1 MKEAKIQELREQL
14 LFVKDNRI
22 KVDTMIF
29 EDYSDLMYHVKSLI
43 TLCAEVCFTIENKQ
57 AIQSSNAD
65 IYNVLRVTEKLIP
78 TSDMDI
84 LDQFAGIDFQT
95 KRELNLI

>member
-1 MKEAKIQELREQL
+1 MNEAKVQELREQL
-14 LFVKDNRI
+14 TFVNDNRI
-22 KVDTMIF
+22 KVNTMIF
-29 EDYSDLMYHVKSLI
+29 DDYSDLMYHVKSLI

-57 AIQSSNAD
+57 AIQSSNVD

>member
-1 MKEAKIQELREQL
+1 MNEAKVQELREQL
-14 LFVKDNRI
+14 SFVKDNRI

-57 AIQSSNAD
+57 AIQSSNVD

>member
-29 EDYSDLMYHVKSLI
+29 DDYSDLMYHVKSLI

-57 AIQSSNAD
+57 AIQSSNVD

>member
-1 MKEAKIQELREQL
+1 MRKTIQELREQL
-14 LFVKDNRI
+14 TFVNDNRI
-22 KVDTMIF
+22 KVNTMIF
-29 EDYSDLMYHVKSLI
+29 DDYSDLMYHVKSLI

-57 AIQSSNAD
+57 AIQSSNVD

>member
-1 MKEAKIQELREQL
+1 MRETIQELREQL
-14 LFVKDNRI
+14 TFVKDNKI

-57 AIQSSNAD
+57 AIQSSNVD

>member
-1 MKEAKIQELREQL
+1 MRETIQELREQL
-14 LFVKDNRI
+14 SFVKDNRI

-29 EDYSDLMYHVKSLI
+29 DDYSDLMYHVKSLI

-57 AIQSSNAD
+57 AIQSSNVD

>member
-1 MKEAKIQELREQL
+1 MKEAKVQELREQT
-14 LFVKDNRI
+14 FVKDNKI

-57 AIQSSNAD
+57 AIQSSNVD

>member
-1 MKEAKIQELREQL
+1 MNEAKVQELREQL

-29 EDYSDLMYHVKSLI
+29 DDYSDLMYHVKSLI

>member
-1 MKEAKIQELREQL
+1 MKEAKVQELREQL

-29 EDYSDLMYHVKSLI
+29 DDYSDLMYHIKSLI

-57 AIQSSNAD
+57 AIQSSNVD

>member
-29 EDYSDLMYHVKSLI
+29 DDYSDLMYHVKSLI

-84 LDQFAGIDFQT
+84 LGQFAGIDFQT

>member
-1 MKEAKIQELREQL
+1 MRETIQELREQL
-14 LFVKDNRI
+14 TFVKDNKI

-29 EDYSDLMYHVKSLI
+29 DDYSDLMYHVKSLI

-57 AIQSSNAD
+57 EMNCSNVD

-84 LDQFAGIDFQT
+84 LDQFAGNHFQP

>member
-1 MKEAKIQELREQL
+1 MNEAKVQELREQL
-14 LFVKDNRI
+14 SFVKDNRI

-29 EDYSDLMYHVKSLI
+29 DDYSDLMYHVKSLI

-57 AIQSSNAD
+57 AIQSSNED

>member
-1 MKEAKIQELREQL
+1 MKEAKVQELREQL

-57 AIQSSNAD
+57 AIQSSNVD

>member
-14 LFVKDNRI
+14 SFVKDNRI

-57 AIQSSNAD
+57 EMNCSNAD

-78 TSDMDI
+78 TCDMDI

>member
-1 MKEAKIQELREQL
+1 MKEAKVQELREQL

-29 EDYSDLMYHVKSLI
+29 DDYSDLMYHVKSLI

-57 AIQSSNAD
+57 AIQSSNVD

>member
-29 EDYSDLMYHVKSLI
+29 DDYSDLMYHVKSLI

-57 AIQSSNAD
+57 AIQSSNVD

-78 TSDMDI
+78 TDDMDI

>member
-1 MKEAKIQELREQL
+1 MRETIQELREQL
-14 LFVKDNRI
+14 TFVKDNKI

-29 EDYSDLMYHVKSLI
+29 DDYSDLMYHVKSLI

>member
-22 KVDTMIF
+22 KVDPMIF
-29 EDYSDLMYHVKSLI
+29 DDYSDLMYHVKSLI

>member
-1 MKEAKIQELREQL
+1 MRETIQELREQL
-14 LFVKDNRI
+14 TFVKDNKI

-29 EDYSDLMYHVKSLI
+29 DDYSDLMYHVKSLI

-57 AIQSSNAD
+57 AIQSSNVD

>member
-1 MKEAKIQELREQL
+1 MRKTIQELREQL
-14 LFVKDNRI
+14 TFVKDNKI

-29 EDYSDLMYHVKSLI
+29 DDYSDLMYHVKSLI

-57 AIQSSNAD
+57 AIQSSNVD

>member
-1 MKEAKIQELREQL
+1 MKETKIQELREQL

-57 AIQSSNAD
+57 AIQSSNVD

>member
-29 EDYSDLMYHVKSLI
+29 DDYSDLMYHVKSLI

>member
-1 MKEAKIQELREQL
+1 MNEAKVQELREQL

-29 EDYSDLMYHVKSLI
+29 DDYSDLMYHVKSLI

-78 TSDMDI
+78 TCDMDI

>member
-1 MKEAKIQELREQL
+1 MNEAKVQELREQL
-14 LFVKDNRI
+14 TFVNDNRI
-22 KVDTMIF
+22 KVNTMIF
-29 EDYSDLMYHVKSLI
+29 DDYSDLMYHVKSFI
-43 TLCAEVCFTIENKQ
+43 TLCSEVCFTIENKQ
-57 AIQSSNAD
+57 AIQSSNVD

>member
-1 MKEAKIQELREQL
+1 M
-14 LFVKDNRI
+14 N
-22 KVDTMIF
+22 
-29 EDYSDLMYHVKSLI
+29 
-43 TLCAEVCFTIENKQ
+43 C
-57 AIQSSNAD
+57 SNVD

>member
-1 MKEAKIQELREQL
+1 MKETKVQELREQL
-14 LFVKDNRI
+14 SFVKDNRI

-29 EDYSDLMYHVKSLI
+29 DNYSDLMYHVKSLI

-57 AIQSSNAD
+57 AIQSSNVD

>member
-1 MKEAKIQELREQL
+1 MNEAKVQELREQL
-14 LFVKDNRI
+14 SFVKDNRI

-43 TLCAEVCFTIENKQ
+43 TLCAKVCFTIENKQ
-57 AIQSSNAD
+57 AIQSSNVD

>member
-1 MKEAKIQELREQL
+1 MKEAKVQELREQL

-29 EDYSDLMYHVKSLI
+29 DDYSDLMYHVKSLI

-57 AIQSSNAD
+57 AIQSSNVD

-78 TSDMDI
+78 TDDMDI

>member
-1 MKEAKIQELREQL
+1 MNEAKVQELREQL
-14 LFVKDNRI
+14 LFVKDNRV

>member
-57 AIQSSNAD
+57 AIQSSNVD